1 MITAYP
7 DFERREVL
15 PFLPVGALRV
25 LDVGCASGGFGRAL
39 GDRESYGIEP
49 NADAAV
55 LAKPFYRKVYRGVF
69 PDDVPAGETFD
80 CIVFNDVLEH
90 FVDPYSAVRA
100 CLDRLRP
107 DGRVVASIPNMRHM
121 RVIKNLLVR
130 ADWTY
135 QDAGIL
141 DRTHLRW
148 FTYKTMRSLFEDNGF
163 VVEQV
168 APINVET
175 SWKAKVLRRIP
186 PLADM
191 VAEQFVVVAR
201 PA

>member
-1 MITAYP
+1 MITTYP

-55 LAKPFYRKVYRGVF
+55 LAEPFYRKVYRGVF

-107 DGRVVASIPNMRHM
+107 NGRVVASIPNMRYM

-148 FTYKTMRSLFEDNGF
+148 FTYKTMRSLFEENGF

-175 SWKAKVLRRIP
+175 SWKAQVLQRIP

-191 VAEQFVVVAR
+191 AAEQFVVVAR